1 MASNGRERVIV
12 VLSLSGGNDG
22 LNTLVPYTN
31 SNYYGYRPTLGV
43 SEDQVLRIDDEVGL
57 HPSMTELKDIYDQG
71 NMAII
76 QGVGYPNPSRS
87 HFRSMDIW
95 HTCEPDKIGDEGWLG
110 RAIRELDPN
119 TENVL
124 TGVNFGRG
132 LPRALVCPGVPV
144 ASVGN
149 LETYGLLTGISGE
162 DNRGQALEV
171 FSRMY
176 APAIGSGPVMD
187 YIWETGRA
195 ALKGADIL
203 KVAPERYSS
212 SVEYGNYA
220 MGQSMRGIAQVHFA
234 DLGTRVLYTTSP
246 LQRLRYPRQRGRGP
260 RQAVAAGIRVGLGLL
275 RRPAGAQS
283 RRRGHHA
290 PVQRV
295 RTPGRD
301 NGGGTDH
308 GTGSVCFVIGDEV
321 KGGLYGEYPSLNEGD
336 LEDGGDLLHT
346 VDFRSVYATM
356 LERWIGL
363 DPRPHRGRH
372 LRADGLPLG
381 PCMAHRPP

>member
-22 LNTLVPYTN
+22 LNTLIPYTD
-31 SNYYGYRPTLGV
+31 SNYYDYRPTLGI

-57 HPSMTELKDIYDQG
+57 HPSMTELKSIYDQG

-132 LPRALVCPGVPV
+132 LPRALVCPAVPV

-149 LETYGLLTGISGE
+149 LETYGLLTGISGD
-162 DNRGQALEV
+162 DNRNQALEV

-203 KVAPERYSS
+203 KVAPEMYSS

-220 MGQSMRGIAQVHFA
+220 MGQSMRGIAQVHLA
-234 DLGTRVLYTTSP
+234 ELGTRVLYTTSP
-246 LQRLRYPRQRGRGP
+246 YNAFDTHANEAGDHARLWRQVSESVSDFYDDLREHNRGEE
-260 RQAVAAGIRVGLGLL
+260 VILL
-275 RRPAGAQS
+275 LFSEFGRRA
-283 RRRGHHA
+283 
-290 PVQRV
+290 
-295 RTPGRD
+295 RD

-308 GTGSVCFVIGDEV
+308 GTGSVCFVIGNEV
-321 KGGLYGEYPSLNEGD
+321 KGGLYGDYPSLKEGD

-356 LERWIGL
+356 LDRWIGL
-363 DPRPHRGRH
+363 DPAPIVGGTFEQMDF
-372 LRADGLPLG
+372 L
-381 PCMAHRPP
+381 